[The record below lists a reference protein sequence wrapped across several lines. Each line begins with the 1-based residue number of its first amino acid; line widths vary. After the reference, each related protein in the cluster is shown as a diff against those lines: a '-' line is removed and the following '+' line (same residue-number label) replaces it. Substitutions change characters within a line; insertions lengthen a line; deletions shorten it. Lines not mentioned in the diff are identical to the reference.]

1 MRLFGDI
8 CILALSLVRLP
19 IAQQSANGVEARRS
33 LIAPSQRPL
42 HVPTP
47 PVTSNCD
54 CGERP
59 RRSPRLEQC
68 RLGCS
73 VRLVSCVCA
82 DGCCMRVVSGLCV
95 QERVCMERASECA

>member
-1 MRLFGDI
+1 M
-8 CILALSLVRLP
+8 
-19 IAQQSANGVEARRS
+19 EACHMGC
-33 LIAPSQRPL
+33 L
-42 HVPTP
+42 
-47 PVTSNCD
+47 
-54 CGERP
+54 GP

-95 QERVCMERASECA
+95 QECVYGTCLGIFLVSVRDC

>member
-1 MRLFGDI
+1 MGCLG
-8 CILALSLVRLP
+8 
-19 IAQQSANGVEARRS
+19 
-33 LIAPSQRPL
+33 
-42 HVPTP
+42 
-47 PVTSNCD
+47 
-54 CGERP
+54 P

-95 QERVCMERASECA
+95 QECVCMERAYCCGVRRGPGTEGGRSHPGERALVAGPGCPTPRASRALPGVLTK